1 MLFPKWAD
9 APRMSKS
16 ERASGRLQ
24 FLVQTLALEHTGRS
38 SLRSLAN
45 AVGLEHS
52 TISKAVNQ
60 GSFSEKS
67 ALQIVHRLKPR
78 IVTPEMLMNPMTIDK
93 SPS

>member
-9 APRMSKS
+9 GPRMTKA

-38 SLRSLAN
+38 SLRSLAA

-60 GSFSEKS
+60 GAFSEKS
-67 ALQIVHRLKPR
+67 ALQIAHRLKPR
-78 IVTPEMLMNPMTIDK
+78 IVTAEMLMDPLSIDK
-93 SPS
+93 SPG

>member
-9 APRMSKS
+9 APRMPKA
-16 ERASGRLQ
+16 ERAAGRLQ
-24 FLVQTLALEHTGRS
+24 YLVQTLALEHTGRA

-45 AVGLEHS
+45 TVGLEHS
-52 TISKAVNQ
+52 TVSKSIKQ

-78 IVTPEMLMNPMTIDK
+78 TVTPEMLMNPLSID
-93 SPS
+93 SSLG

>member
-9 APRMSKS
+9 APRMSKA

-24 FLVQTLALEHTGRS
+24 FLVQTLALEHTGRA
-38 SLRSLAN
+38 SLRSLATV
-45 AVGLEHS
+45 VGLEHS
-52 TISKAVNQ
+52 TIGKSIAQ

-78 IVTPEMLMNPMTIDK
+78 IVTPEMLMNPMSIDK
-93 SPS
+93 SPG